1 MFSRHFFWLVGGL
14 IAALASFP
22 ASAQDV
28 STNFS
33 AVITKVTG
41 TTFEVITNP
50 NADPQSAYKK
60 ENKTIRV
67 DRETS
72 FVASASEDLK
82 PGRNVQVV
90 GRELGNGEIQAT
102 LVTVYEG
109 NTPVRMR
116 SDAVIRRADGSPK

>member
-1 MFSRHFFWLVGGL
+1 MFSRYSFSPAAWL
-14 IAALASFP
+14 IAAVASF
-22 ASAQDV
+22 AVFGQNV

-41 TTFEVITNP
+41 TTFEVLTNP

-60 ENKTIRV
+60 ESKTIRIGA
-67 DRETS
+67 ETS

-82 PGRNVQVV
+82 VGRNVQVV

-102 LVTVYEG
+102 LVTVYDG

-116 SDAVIRRADGSPK
+116 SDAVVRRADGSLK